1 MSFDLDTSNPHF
13 AKAVRLREIFA
24 RDAAERDRAGGKPLE
39 QLALLKESGLL
50 NLLIPA
56 EFGGAGERWSTALK
70 IAREFAKV
78 DGALGHLYGYHFGS
92 QHAAHLRGTSEQAA
106 DIFRRSAAGN
116 WFWGNTAN
124 SFSKSLFGRR
134 DVDGYI
140 LDGFRPFT
148 SGSHIADYLQVAW
161 EDRDT
166 NARSFAAIP
175 ANRDGIRIE
184 NDWDGF
190 GQRQTGSGRVTYTGV
205 RVHRNEVFDHKPDGG
220 RAYQTVTPF
229 LQQSTLLNVFVGS
242 AQGALIAARDY
253 TRETS
258 RPWLHSGVEKHTDDP
273 WVRRVYGELYTR
285 VKAATLLADEA
296 AATLD
301 RVWSR
306 GRDLTPQ
313 ERGEAAVVI
322 AGANAHAGE
331 VALDVTSRIFEV
343 MGARSATIANGYDRF
358 WRNVRIHTLHNPA
371 EYKTRNVGNWFLTGV
386 HPEPSTFQ

>member
-13 AKAVRLREIFA
+13 AKAVDLREIFA

-39 QLALLKESGLL
+39 QLALLKASGLL
-50 NLLIPA
+50 NLLIPQ
-56 EFGGAGERWSTALK
+56 EFGGSGERWSTALK
-70 IAREFAKV
+70 IVREFAKV

-92 QHAAHLRGTSEQAA
+92 QHAAYLRGTSEQAA

-124 SFSKSLFGRR
+124 SFSKSLFGRK
-134 DVDGYI
+134 DSEGFI
-140 LDGFRPFT
+140 LDGYRPFT

-161 EDRDT
+161 EDHET

-175 ANRDGIRIE
+175 ASRDGIRIE

-205 RVHRNEVFDHKPDGG
+205 HVHRSEVLEHKPDGG
-220 RAYQTVTPF
+220 RPYQTITPF
-229 LQQSTLLNVFVGS
+229 LQQSTLLNVFIGS
-242 AQGALIAARDY
+242 AQGALITARDY
-253 TRETS
+253 TTEKS
-258 RPWLHSGVEKHTDDP
+258 RPWVHSGIERHTDDP
-273 WVRRVYGELYTR
+273 WIKRVYGELYTR

-296 AATLD
+296 AVALD

-306 GRDLTPQ
+306 GRDLTAQ

-371 EYKTRNVGNWFLTGV
+371 EYKTRNVGTWFLTGA

>member
-50 NLLIPA
+50 NLLIPT

-92 QHAAHLRGTSEQAA
+92 QHAAHLRGTAEQAA

-134 DVDGYI
+134 DADGFV

-205 RVHRNEVFDHKPDGG
+205 RIHRNEVFDHKPDGG
-220 RAYQTVTPF
+220 RPYQTVTPF
-229 LQQSTLLNVFVGS
+229 LQQSTLLNVFIGS
-242 AQGALIAARDY
+242 AQGALITARDY

-273 WVRRVYGELYTR
+273 WVRRVYG
-285 VKAATLLADEA
+285 
-296 AATLD
+296 
-301 RVWSR
+301 
-306 GRDLTPQ
+306 
-313 ERGEAAVVI
+313 
-322 AGANAHAGE
+322 
-331 VALDVTSRIFEV
+331 
-343 MGARSATIANGYDRF
+343 
-358 WRNVRIHTLHNPA
+358 
-371 EYKTRNVGNWFLTGV
+371 
-386 HPEPSTFQ
+386 